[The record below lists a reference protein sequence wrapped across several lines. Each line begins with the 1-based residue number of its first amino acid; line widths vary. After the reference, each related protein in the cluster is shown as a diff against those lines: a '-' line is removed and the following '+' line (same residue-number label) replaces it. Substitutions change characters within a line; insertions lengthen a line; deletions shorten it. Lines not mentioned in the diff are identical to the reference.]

1 MASPLNLGS
10 FPRHSKARRHLQAGD
25 RLPAA
30 SLVGAMLII
39 VGVLLSGF
47 DRKRSPEETATAAA
61 TDEPARL

>member
-1 MASPLNLGS
+1 
-10 FPRHSKARRHLQAGD
+10 
-25 RLPAA
+25 
-30 SLVGAMLII
+30 MLIL